1 MLVQDDAARCNVRM
15 VTLYLL
21 RTAAR
26 RSLKRPVSPVG
37 VMLVLAFVHMAVLA
51 LAAWGA
57 LALAE
62 TPGIPEAASPQA
74 PPSVIAPPRPA
85 PGDGQGPMLR
95 DRLVRQAFAQA
106 DRDHDGQLSPEEAA
120 SLPGLPER
128 FDKVDANRDGR
139 ISLEEF
145 RAAGGP

>member
-1 MLVQDDAARCNVRM
+1 MLALGGA
-15 VTLYLL
+15 
-21 RTAAR
+21 
-26 RSLKRPVSPVG
+26 
-37 VMLVLAFVHMAVLA
+37 HMAVLA

-57 LALAE
+57 LALAQ
-62 TPGIPEAASPQA
+62 TPGVPEPASPQA
-74 PPSVIAPPRPA
+74 PPSVIAPPKPT

-95 DRLVRQAFAQA
+95 DRLVRQAFEQA
-106 DRDHDGQLSPEEAA
+106 DRDRNGQLSQEEAA

-139 ISLEEF
+139 ITLDEF

>member
-1 MLVQDDAARCNVRM
+1 M

-21 RTAAR
+21 HKAAR
-26 RSLKRPVSPVG
+26 RRLQRPLSPLG
-37 VMLVLAFVHMAVLA
+37 VMLVLAGVHMAVLA

-57 LALAE
+57 LALAQ
-62 TPGIPEAASPQA
+62 TPGLPEAASPQA
-74 PPSVIAPPRPA
+74 PPSVIAPPRPM
-85 PGDGQGPMLR
+85 PGDGQAPLLR
-95 DRLVRQAFAQA
+95 DRLVRLAFEQA
-106 DRDHDGQLSPEEAA
+106 DRDRNGQLSQEEAA